1 MSSLNF
7 TPIHASQSKDRFNQN
22 ILLNNSNLKKN
33 FNNNYSYNLNL
44 NQQNFLQNQNRFTTN
59 NINSFQNNKVN
70 YENSFNNLS
79 EINSFNPYY
88 ILITN
93 LDNYTKESFYNFI
106 AQQGIVSRDLKNIG
120 NNKIIIKFPNQR
132 SRNEF
137 LENYEKVQNIFY
149 GVGIKFID
157 ENEKDKIINNKANM
171 IIHNISYNN
180 NYMNDNDTNM
190 IQLPENKSNFQKF
203 LDVFLNI

>member
-7 TPIHASQSKDRFNQN
+7 TPIHASQSNDRFNQN
-22 ILLNNSNLKKN
+22 ILFNNSNLNKN
-33 FNNNYSYNLNL
+33 LNNNYSYNLNL
-44 NQQNFLQNQNRFTTN
+44 NQQNFLQNQNRFKIYN
-59 NINSFQNNKVN
+59 NNSFQSNKAN

-93 LDNYTKESFYNFI
+93 LDNYSKELFYNFI
-106 AQQGIVSRDLKNIG
+106 AQQGIMSRDLKNIG

-137 LENYEKVQNIFY
+137 LENYEKVQDNFY

-157 ENEKDKIINNKANM
+157 EKEKDKIINNKANM

-180 NYMNDNDTNM
+180 NYMNNDTNM
-190 IQLPENKSNFQKF
+190 IQLPDNKSNFQKF

>member
-44 NQQNFLQNQNRFTTN
+44 NQQNFLQNQNRITTN

>member
-1 MSSLNF
+1 MGIGDWGL
-7 TPIHASQSKDRFNQN
+7 
-22 ILLNNSNLKKN
+22 
-33 FNNNYSYNLNL
+33 
-44 NQQNFLQNQNRFTTN
+44 
-59 NINSFQNNKVN
+59 V
-70 YENSFNNLS
+70 S

-93 LDNYTKESFYNFI
+93 LDNYSKELFYNFI
-106 AQQGIVSRDLKNIG
+106 AQQGIMSRDLKNIG

-137 LENYEKVQNIFY
+137 LENYEKVQDNFY

-157 ENEKDKIINNKANM
+157 EKEKDKIINNKANM

-180 NYMNDNDTNM
+180 NYMNNDTNM
-190 IQLPENKSNFQKF
+190 IQLPDNKSNFQKF

>member
-137 LENYEKVQNIFY
+137 LENYEKVQDNFY

>member
-22 ILLNNSNLKKN
+22 ILLNNSNLNKN

-44 NQQNFLQNQNRFTTN
+44 NQQNFFQNQNRAKTYN
-59 NINSFQNNKVN
+59 NNFSQSNKAN
-70 YENSFNNLS
+70 YENSFNNLT

-137 LENYEKVQNIFY
+137 LENYEKVQDNFY

>member
-44 NQQNFLQNQNRFTTN
+44 NQQNFLQNQNMFTTN

-137 LENYEKVQNIFY
+137 LENYEKVQDNFY

-180 NYMNDNDTNM
+180 YMNDNDTNM

>member
-22 ILLNNSNLKKN
+22 ILLNNSNLNKN

-44 NQQNFLQNQNRFTTN
+44 NQQNFFQNQNRAKTYN
-59 NINSFQNNKVN
+59 NNFSQSNKAN
-70 YENSFNNLS
+70 YENSFNNLT

-190 IQLPENKSNFQKF
+190 IQLPENKSKFQKF